1 MSMEPTLVTLL
12 RTLCP
17 AVHADFAPP
26 ATAAPY
32 ITYQHIGGTPLRF
45 IDGAATSLRHTML
58 QVNVWHSTRAGAL
71 ALARQVED
79 AICLTSAWSAEPS
92 NEPTGQAEPDL
103 RLYGCQQDF
112 DIWAGRT

>member
-58 QVNVWHSTRAGAL
+58 QVNVWHATRAASL
-71 ALARQVED
+71 ALARQIEE
-79 AICLTSAWSAEPS
+79 AICLHTGWQAEAAT
-92 NEPTGQAEPDL
+92 EPQGETEPDL
-103 RLYGCQQDF
+103 ELYGCRQDF